1 MELIEMIAIG
11 VTRTSTEAERAIDDL
26 ISRGLA
32 VKDLRVIGEDLVLVQ
47 GLGPERAAAALRDIG
62 AGGFFGAMFGV
73 AVGFA
78 ALTDPVVSGGVVG
91 AWGAGLGAGLGALVH
106 GVWRRRR
113 GSGGRRTGGEL
124 RATSYRLTGSP

>member
-1 MELIEMIAIG
+1 MLTAVG

-26 ISRGLA
+26 VSRGLA

-47 GLGPERAAAALRDIG
+47 GRSAERGAAVALRDIG
-62 AGGFFGAMFGV
+62 TGGLFGATFGV

-91 AWGAGLGAGLGALVH
+91 AWGAGLGAALGALVH
-106 GVWRRRR
+106 GVWRRSLR
-113 GSGGRRTGGEL
+113 SGRRTGGEL
-124 RATSYRLTGSP
+124 RATSHRLMDQA